1 MLKYCDMVGGG
12 VGSLEKWGMMG
23 EVWLDGISLVQ
34 WEVCYDGRSLV

>member
-23 EVWLDGISLVQ
+23 EVWYIG
-34 WEVCYDGRSLV
+34 GRVWY